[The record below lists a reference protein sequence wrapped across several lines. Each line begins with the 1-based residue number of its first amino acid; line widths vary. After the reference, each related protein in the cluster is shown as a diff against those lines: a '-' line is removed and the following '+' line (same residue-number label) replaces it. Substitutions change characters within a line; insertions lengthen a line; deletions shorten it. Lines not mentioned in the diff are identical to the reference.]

1 MARLIMNPCL
11 ESVLI
16 MLLTPREKEEK
27 KNKKKRRKMQKSR
40 IIAFCWFIQ
49 DPQSSELG
57 IKDSRVVY
65 PNSTSKLS
73 CSVVHAFI
81 EPVIHT

>member
-1 MARLIMNPCL
+1 
-11 ESVLI
+11 
-16 MLLTPREKEEK
+16 
-27 KNKKKRRKMQKSR
+27 MQKSR